1 MKHYFEPKAS
11 VDWSTI
17 KIFAPVAGKVTR
29 LESEW
34 AGAKIEIASDAY
46 PAFRFSIFHVNLTS
60 SLQVGS
66 QVAKG
71 DMLGTHI
78 GAQTMSDIAVIV
90 NDPTKQGRMVSYF
103 DVITDG
109 LFNEYILRGAGNRTN
124 LMISKATRDANLL
137 QCNGD
142 TFVTSDTLNN
152 WVTLN

>member
-1 MKHYFEPKAS
+1 
-11 VDWSTI
+11 
-17 KIFAPVAGKVTR
+17 
-29 LESEW
+29 
-34 AGAKIEIASDAY
+34 
-46 PAFRFSIFHVNLTS
+46 
-60 SLQVGS
+60 
-66 QVAKG
+66 
-71 DMLGTHI
+71 MLGTHI